1 MVDRLAVSGFFAE
14 WMLENPTQEAS
25 DFIQRM
31 AFMTPDSIAALL
43 NTSYWFLDNTAEVKA
58 LNEATPLFYLTRAEW
73 EGFASAWAAENTPNA
88 EVAALGKHMMFWE
101 RPDEFNAMMDNWLS
115 KHFSK

>member
-43 NTSYWFLDNTAEVKA
+43 NTVLLVPRQHRRSEGVERSDPAFLSHKGRMGGVRER
-58 LNEATPLFYLTRAEW
+58 LGR
-73 EGFASAWAAENTPNA
+73 
-88 EVAALGKHMMFWE
+88 GKH
-101 RPDEFNAMMDNWLS
+101 P
-115 KHFSK
+115 KC